1 MAERFLYSFFRGIWS
16 TMTKAHTSI
25 MEYNCDYIYDLCS
38 IGMRIRLL
46 RDLKHAT
53 QRELGD
59 AVGLSRERISKVEQG
74 RAGLSPEVM
83 MRLAEYF
90 DVPLEYLYFGKTG
103 DSCFRDLLLAIAD
116 QLYLLAGILK

>member
-1 MAERFLYSFFRGIWS
+1 MAKEHI
-16 TMTKAHTSI
+16 SI
-25 MEYNCDYIYDLCS
+25 MECSHNYIYDLCS

-46 RDLKHAT
+46 RDLKHVT

-59 AVGLSRERISKVEQG
+59 AIGLSRARISKVEQG
-74 RAGLSPEVM
+74 RTGLSPEVM
-83 MRLAEYF
+83 MRLADYF